1 VVVRGRVRVRI
12 GVRIGVVMRGRM
24 RVRVTDAEADN
35 VKDTRD
41 LLICERAQ
49 HSIAQHNIT

>member
-1 VVVRGRVRVRI
+1 MRI

-24 RVRVTDAEADN
+24 RVKVTDAEAYK

-41 LLICERAQ
+41 LVICEKAQ
-49 HSIAQHNIT
+49 HSTA